1 GDASQGLAQ
10 VRLSPGP
17 SAVRFT
23 LSARRT
29 GPHYI
34 LSPASTTTWQ
44 WRSQRDPAAT
54 VPAPWSCL
62 TGRQTRPFLTRRC
75 AVQPM
80 MTLAYQVAGL
90 SPAGAPADRAEHRA
104 YSAGRR
110 PGDHQRGPGGLLRR
124 REDLA
129 ARAGHPGERSR
140 PVHRVVHRPGRGV
153 RDAAD

>member
-1 GDASQGLAQ
+1 MSDDPTSKLTERYEVDQDGARLAAGDASQGIPP

-17 SAVRFT
+17 SRVRFT

-44 WRSQRDPAAT
+44 WRSQRDPSAT
-54 VPAPWSCL
+54 VPPPWTCL
-62 TGRQTRPFLTRRC
+62 TGSRTRPALTRRC

-90 SPAGAPADRAEHRA
+90 TLAGATAPGRQQIGLNIGHIQLAAE
-104 YSAGRR
+104 
-110 PGDHQRGPGGLLRR
+110 PGDHQRGPEGLL
-124 REDLA
+124 
-129 ARAGHPGERSR
+129 
-140 PVHRVVHRPGRGV
+140 
-153 RDAAD
+153 